1 MLTLSI
7 QITREG
13 TLLVL
18 QDGEAGTAEVCRL
31 EDPFLTGLVLDAEF
45 KLEQLQSPS
54 DP

>member
-7 QITREG
+7 QVTREG

-18 QDGEAGTAEVCRL
+18 QDGESGTAEICRL
-31 EDPFLTGLVLDAEF
+31 DDPFLTGLVLDAEF
-45 KLEQLQSPS
+45 KLEQQQPAS